1 MAHQLR
7 AWSLELGATQSTLK
21 AQSSKPLAEN
31 LYVVAISTL
40 VQHVQNQRHHIMATV
55 NVYEQYFEA
64 SGVFNGVERRAASV
78 MLISDSEAGSIRYEV
93 AVSFFP
99 HHAPD
104 DFAVSYDAYFSKV
117 VYEAKG
123 RRSKKREA
131 ELMETLRD
139 AADALAAEQNAAID
153 WDKPLIEAR
162 RG

>member
-1 MAHQLR
+1 
-7 AWSLELGATQSTLK
+7 
-21 AQSSKPLAEN
+21 
-31 LYVVAISTL
+31 
-40 VQHVQNQRHHIMATV
+40 MATV

-99 HHAPD
+99 HHTPD
-104 DFAVSYDAYFSKV
+104 DFAVSYDAYFCKV

>member
-1 MAHQLR
+1 
-7 AWSLELGATQSTLK
+7 
-21 AQSSKPLAEN
+21 
-31 LYVVAISTL
+31 
-40 VQHVQNQRHHIMATV
+40 MATI

-64 SGVFNGVERRAASV
+64 NGIFNDVERYAASV
-78 MLISDSEAGSIRYEV
+78 MLISDSEAGSIRYEI
-93 AVSFFP
+93 AVNFFP

-104 DFAVSYDAYFSKV
+104 DFAISYDAYFAKN

-131 ELMETLRD
+131 ELMETIRD
-139 AADALAAEQNAAID
+139 VADALASDNNAVIY